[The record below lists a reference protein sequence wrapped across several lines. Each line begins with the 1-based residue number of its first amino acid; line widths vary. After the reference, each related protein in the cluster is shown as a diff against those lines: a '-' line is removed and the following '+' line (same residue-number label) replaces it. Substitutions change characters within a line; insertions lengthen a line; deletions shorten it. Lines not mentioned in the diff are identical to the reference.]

1 MLETNL
7 PAVLNKII
15 FLTRKRDS
23 DTLESPLSQMLLT
36 LASVSNTALYSA
48 SNITRAK
55 HAISNSQAQPE
66 NEVLPKS
73 IVNALFE
80 CLTTAKISTVLLK
93 NDKKLTLFPLM
104 CSKQKPQT
112 IITVEEVSHVSNHS
126 LMLQILAIYHN
137 LMSPIHEI
145 EHNTLT
151 NLVNRKTLD
160 LKIKDIIIGL
170 KNHVQNQTDAHSYLA
185 TFDLDHFKQ
194 VNDAHGHLIGDE
206 VLLLFSQQM
215 HKNFRDKDYYSGLM
229 VKSSL
234 AYFSVLMTIRSLI
247 Y

>member
-1 MLETNL
+1 
-7 PAVLNKII
+7 
-15 FLTRKRDS
+15 
-23 DTLESPLSQMLLT
+23 
-36 LASVSNTALYSA
+36 
-48 SNITRAK
+48 
-55 HAISNSQAQPE
+55 
-66 NEVLPKS
+66 
-73 IVNALFE
+73 
-80 CLTTAKISTVLLK
+80 
-93 NDKKLTLFPLM
+93 
-104 CSKQKPQT
+104 
-112 IITVEEVSHVSNHS
+112 
-126 LMLQILAIYHN
+126 MLQILSIYHN
-137 LMSPIHEI
+137 FMSLIHESERDI
-145 EHNTLT
+145 LID
-151 NLVNRKTLD
+151 LLNRKTLD

-229 VKSSL
+229 VKSSW